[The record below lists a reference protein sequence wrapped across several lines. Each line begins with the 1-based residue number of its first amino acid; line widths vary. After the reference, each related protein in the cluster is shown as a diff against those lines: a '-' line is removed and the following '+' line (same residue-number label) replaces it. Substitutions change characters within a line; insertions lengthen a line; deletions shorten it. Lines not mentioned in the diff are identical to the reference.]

1 MLDHVDIAEQNAL
14 KLSEV
19 LSVFYIVFQAL
30 ESDSINETSDVV
42 MSARCLLHRMKIYIP
57 SFALIIRELEEIRDD
72 LDQYVAS
79 CLTGKC
85 GVPKCQN

>member
-30 ESDSINETSDVV
+30 ESDSINEISDVT
-42 MSARCLLHRMKIYIP
+42 MSARCLFHRMKMYIP
-57 SFALIIRELEEIRDD
+57 SFSLIIR
-72 LDQYVAS
+72 
-79 CLTGKC
+79 
-85 GVPKCQN
+85 